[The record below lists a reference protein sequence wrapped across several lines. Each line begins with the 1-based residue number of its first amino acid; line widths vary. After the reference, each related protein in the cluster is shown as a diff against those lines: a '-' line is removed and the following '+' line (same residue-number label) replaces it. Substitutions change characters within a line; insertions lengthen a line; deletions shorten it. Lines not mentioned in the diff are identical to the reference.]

1 MQMVRSPVLR
11 VALVWV
17 ALLAVFQGKSQLAIL
32 LFGPDYTIPR
42 HVVMALLSSALVVP
56 LIVLVRRYIDREPF
70 VDLGLALDLSALRP
84 LLVGLL
90 SWLVPFALCLAA
102 LLGFGLVDIT
112 ALAPWYEILA
122 FLPLLIVLVFLLEA
136 LPEELAF
143 RGYIQTNLGRVLE
156 PWLAVTIQA
165 ALFGSWGVAM
175 WLITSGGLDPL
186 HASLFYVMG
195 AVLGM
200 LRIITGSVWTGIG
213 FHVAFQTAAQ
223 LLLNTKRGHF
233 DIEGAFWLQ
242 VLALGAIPFS
252 LAIPIVERFYRDAIN
267 WTAKPA

>member
-1 MQMVRSPVLR
+1 MPMVRSPVLR

-32 LFGPDYTIPR
+32 LFGPDYAVDR
-42 HVVMALLSSALVVP
+42 HIVMALLSTALVVP
-56 LIVLVRRYIDREPF
+56 LIVLARRYIDSEPF
-70 VDLGLALDLSALRP
+70 AELGLELDQSAIRP
-84 LLVGLL
+84 LLVGIL
-90 SWLVPFALCLAA
+90 SWLGPFALCLAA
-102 LLGFGLVDIT
+102 LLGLGLVEIV
-112 ALAPWYEILA
+112 ALTPWTEILA
-122 FLPLLIVLVFLLEA
+122 FLPLLVLLVFLLEA

-143 RGYIQTNLGRVLE
+143 RGYIQTNLGKILE
-156 PWLAVTIQA
+156 PWLAVTVQA

-195 AVLGM
+195 AVLGA

-213 FHVAFQTAAQ
+213 FHLAFQTAAQ
-223 LLLNTKRGHF
+223 LLMNAERGHF
-233 DIEGAFWLQ
+233 QIEGVFWLQ

-252 LAIPIVERFYRDAIN
+252 LAIPIVERFYRDRVN
-267 WTAKPA
+267 WTARPA